1 MGRDLMG
8 RVRSVM
14 MPFRRAARPSAPS
27 APPRTRLIPIVLFLI
42 LALILAPGAW
52 LLTAR
57 IAGVRLTQQADPLGL
72 LTTFGG
78 IMAAVFTVGGLVTAL
93 AAVVAVLT
101 VEERVRRTIEE
112 QMPDLERRA
121 DTQIQAYLLARASLD
136 ASVAANVEEVVSR
149 TEEAL
154 RLYPGVHHA
163 RSDLGLR
170 LAWEVLKD
178 FIRDHGNTS
187 IMWQPQPG
195 ERAALRAESVRWLKE
210 ALTHGDEREG
220 QVQAALAVVYGIEQR
235 YDAMIAVVRRV
246 AADYPEQRP
255 YLLEAPQL
263 IALAYACG
271 ANEARLRELGD
282 AVGWS
287 LPRPAE
293 EERASLSLQA
303 LRPSWQSGVA
313 IVDWTIVGRPDAWQ
327 PTDLARFPVVM
338 KLRRDMT
345 APAGSPD
352 TSLGGGLET
361 FANLPPAFTNALGQ
375 RDADELI
382 ADLDGSVYFLCQTP
396 QMWFGVV

>member
-1 MGRDLMG
+1 MGRNLMG

-14 MPFRRAARPSAPS
+14 LPFRRAARQP

-42 LALILAPGAW
+42 LALILAPAAW

-78 IMAAVFTVGGLVTAL
+78 IMAAVFTVGGLVIAL

-112 QMPDLERRA
+112 QTPDLERRA
-121 DTQIQAYLLARASLD
+121 DTQIQAYLLARTNLD
-136 ASVAANVEEVVSR
+136 ANVEVAVAA

-154 RLYPGVHHA
+154 RLYPDVHNA

-170 LAWEVLKD
+170 LAEKVLKD
-178 FIRDHGNTS
+178 FIRDHGNTP

-195 ERAALRAESVRWLKE
+195 ERAALRTEAVRWLKE
-210 ALTHGDEREG
+210 ALSYGDERGG
-220 QVQAALAVVYGIEQR
+220 QVPAVLAVVYGIEQR
-235 YDAMIAVVRRV
+235 YDAMIAAARRAV
-246 AADYPEQRP
+246 TDHPAQQP
-255 YLLEAPQL
+255 YLLEAPHL

-271 ANEARLRELGD
+271 ADEARLRELGD

-293 EERASLSLQA
+293 EVRASLSLQA
-303 LRPSWQSGVA
+303 LRPLWQSGVA

-327 PTDLARFPVVM
+327 PADLARFPVVM

-352 TSLGGGLET
+352 TSLGGGLGT
-361 FANLPPAFTNALGQ
+361 FANLPPAFTNAMGQ